1 MSIWK
6 HFEDPKKN
14 QKISVNITDGEVS
27 VVIND
32 GAGSYHAQRITPPET
47 YATNRKQEEV
57 KKYIQSMEGANE
69 LRRADTTP

>member
-6 HFEDPKKN
+6 HFSDPKKN

-32 GAGSYHAQRITPPET
+32 GGSSHYAQRIMPPET
-47 YATNRKQEEV
+47 YATKRKQEEV
-57 KKYIQSMEGANE
+57 REYIKTITNLGEVK
-69 LRRADTTP
+69 

>member
-14 QKISVNITDGEVS
+14 QKISVNITGGEVS

-32 GAGSYHAQRITPPET
+32 GVGAHYAQRITPPET
-47 YATNRKQEEV
+47 YATKRKQEEV
-57 KKYIQSMEGANE
+57 KKYILSMEMN
-69 LRRADTTP
+69 

>member
-1 MSIWK
+1 MTTIWK

-32 GAGSYHAQRITPPET
+32 GGSSHYAQRITSPET
-47 YATNRKQEEV
+47 YATKRKQEEV
-57 KKYIQSMEGANE
+57 REYIRTITNLGEVK
-69 LRRADTTP
+69 